1 MERFNKLAI
10 KIIAEKLT
18 EKLNRQ
24 LTFKEMR
31 SFWMIG
37 SAKAY
42 EAIIDYITDANNSIK
57 DIELYI
63 QDMLMQYVYFI

>member
-18 EKLNRQ
+18 EKFNRQ

-31 SFWMIG
+31 SFWLIR

-42 EAIIDYITDANNSIK
+42 EAIIDYITDTNNSIK

-63 QDMLMQYVYFI
+63 QHMLMQYVYII